1 MKIKYF
7 KSVKIYQV
15 VDALEHYAPLPL
27 QEGYDNAGLQV
38 GLTEA
43 VEVSGALLCLDV
55 TEDVVDEA
63 IQKGCNLI
71 VSHHP
76 LIFRK
81 LARISDE
88 NYVQRTV
95 RKAIKND
102 ITIVSMHTNMDAAK
116 GGVNFKIAEKLG
128 LRNLRFFG
136 GEKEIDGVKGGE
148 GVIGEITDETDTL
161 HADGIAA
168 DDLVLMLRERFQA
181 ECVQC
186 NQLLRRPIR
195 KVALCGGAGS
205 FLLDAAIA
213 AGADAFITGEM
224 HYHEFFGH
232 EQEIQICV
240 IGHYQSEQ
248 FTSEIF
254 RSIITEKCP
263 GVKCEISEVNTNPII
278 YL

>member
-63 IQKGCNLI
+63 IRKGCNLI

-102 ITIVSMHTNMDAAK
+102 IAIVSMHTNMDAAK

-128 LRNLRFFG
+128 LRNLCFFG

-148 GVIGEITDETDTL
+148 GVIGEITDETDAL

-254 RSIITEKCP
+254 RSIVTEKCP
-263 GVKCEISEVNTNPII
+263 GVKCEISEINTNPII

>member
-248 FTSEIF
+248 FTTEIF
-254 RSIITEKCP
+254 KTIIEEQCE
-263 GVKCEISEVNTNPII
+263 GVKCEISAIDTNPII
-278 YL
+278 YF

>member
-38 GLTEA
+38 GLTES

-63 IQKGCNLI
+63 IRKGCNLI

-102 ITIVSMHTNMDAAK
+102 IAIVSMHTNMDAAK

-148 GVIGEITDETDTL
+148 GVIGEITDETDAL

-254 RSIITEKCP
+254 RDIIERECQ
-263 GVKCEISEVNTNPII
+263 GVKCFIAETCTNPIM
-278 YL
+278 YF

>member
-1 MKIKYF
+1 M
-7 KSVKIYQV
+7 KIYQV
-15 VDALEHYAPLPL
+15 VDALEQYAPLPL
-27 QEGYDNAGLQV
+27 QEGYDKAGLQV

-55 TEDVVDEA
+55 TEAVVDEA
-63 IQKGCNLI
+63 IRKGCNLI

-95 RKAIKND
+95 MKAIKND
-102 ITIVSMHTNMDAAK
+102 IAIVSMHTNMDAAT

-128 LRNLRFFG
+128 LRNVRFFG
-136 GEKEIDGVKGGE
+136 GEKEVNGVKGGE
-148 GVIGEITDETDTL
+148 GVMGEIADEAIEASSDL
-161 HADGIAA
+161 KERFSEGIAA
-168 DDLVLMLRERFQA
+168 DDLILMLRDRFRV
-181 ECVQC
+181 ESVQC
-186 NQLLRRPIR
+186 NELLRRPIR

-254 RSIITEKCP
+254 QSIIEEKCP
-263 GVKCEISEVNTNPII
+263 GVKCYISEINTNPIL